1 MLDFSQEARYK
12 GVMQK
17 WEYLM
22 IVFGADEPAK
32 LARLGEEGWELVAA
46 VPTDPE
52 AMVYNFFFKRPAQP
66 KPVPPE
72 EQKDWKPIKYGQ
84 LVDEDTE

>member
-1 MLDFSQEARYK
+1 
-12 GVMQK
+12 MQK

-32 LARLGEEGWELVAA
+32 LARLGEEGWELVSA

-52 AMVYNFFFKRPAQP
+52 VMVYNFFFKRPAQP
-66 KPVPPE
+66 KPIPPGE
-72 EQKDWKPIKYGQ
+72 LKDWKPGKYGQ
-84 LVDEDTE
+84 GKTDDED